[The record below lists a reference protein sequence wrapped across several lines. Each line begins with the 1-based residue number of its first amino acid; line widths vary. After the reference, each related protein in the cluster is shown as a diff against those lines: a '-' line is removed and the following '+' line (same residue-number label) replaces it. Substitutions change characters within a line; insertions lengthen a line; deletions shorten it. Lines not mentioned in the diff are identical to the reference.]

1 MTDFQGRG
9 ERAPLL
15 PDTPHRLEAGAPLL
29 PDTPHRLEEQPWGLS
44 RRELLRVG
52 GLGLGGLA
60 LARPAVA
67 QSPRPGG
74 TFVSAQT
81 TEATG
86 LDPQLVPAFSRSR
99 RSPLF
104 YNQLVRFDPDM
115 NAQPEL
121 AESWEVSKDAL
132 TWTFKLRQ
140 GVKFH
145 DGQELTSADVKFT
158 FDRLFEKSPGK
169 SDFIAVDK
177 VEPAGKYQIRFMTKE
192 PFAGLLAALGGFWG
206 FIISEAGIK
215 KHGDLNKAALGT
227 GPYVL
232 EDWKVEQQLV
242 MKKHPQYF
250 KKGLPYVD
258 EAILRIIPDEANIVA
273 ALRTGQIQH
282 AFIEDNKNWNLLK
295 EEKTLTG
302 YRSSRLGYDFLNI
315 NASRGPL
322 KDVRVRQAISWAVD
336 RAAVLRVAAA
346 GFGRLTAPATAPM
359 KAWQLP
365 EEQWMRFY
373 KPDVEKA
380 KKLMADAGQAGGFTV
395 KLSVIPTF
403 PTMVAGAPVVA
414 ANLKRIGITAE
425 IENVEYAVWIK
436 RWLAKDF
443 DMTMNT
449 TPGYADPDTAFFRA
463 LHSTKG
469 QNWNSWSVPE
479 LDALLEEGRR
489 TMDQKKRKVIY
500 DKVQILIL
508 ENVPHLWLFS
518 ADTIDFTQT
527 SVKGWKQHPT
537 TMLYGFEGV
546 WIDKA

>member
-1 MTDFQGRG
+1 MSRFAGVP
-9 ERAPLL
+9 RAPI
-15 PDTPHRLEAGAPLL
+15 T
-29 PDTPHRLEEQPWGLS
+29 
-44 RRELLRVG
+44 RRDLLRAS
-52 GLGLGGLA
+52 GLGLGALA
-60 LARPAVA
+60 LARPARA
-67 QSPRPGG
+67 QSPRAGG

-86 LDPQLVPAFSRSR
+86 LDPQLVPALSRSR

-104 YNQLVRFDPDM
+104 YNQLVRFDADLVP
-115 NAQPEL
+115 QPEL
-121 AESWEVSKDAL
+121 AESWEVSKDGN

-177 VEPAGKYQIRFMTKE
+177 VEPAGKYQVKFVTKE
-192 PFAGLLAALGGFWG
+192 PFAGLLASLGGFWG
-206 FIISEAGIK
+206 FIVSEAGIK

-227 GPYVL
+227 GPFML
-232 EDWKVEQQLV
+232 EDWKVEQQLTL
-242 MKKHPQYF
+242 KKHPQYF
-250 KKGLPYVD
+250 KKGLPHVD
-258 EAILRIIPDEANIVA
+258 GAILRTIPDEANIVA

-295 EEKTLTG
+295 EEKGLTG
-302 YRSSRLGYDFLNI
+302 YRSSRLGYDYLNI

-336 RAAVLRVAAA
+336 RTAVLRVAAA
-346 GFGRLTAPATAPM
+346 GFGKLTAPATPPM
-359 KAWQLP
+359 KAWQIP
-365 EEQWMRFY
+365 EDQWMRYY

-380 KKLMADAGQAGGFTV
+380 RKLMADAGQGSGFTV
-395 KLSVIPTF
+395 KLLVIPTF
-403 PTMVAGAPVVA
+403 PTMISGAPVVA

-479 LDALLEEGRR
+479 VDALLEEGRR
-489 TMDQKKRKVIY
+489 TMDQKKRKEIY

-518 ADTIDFTQT
+518 AETIDFTQA

-537 TMLYGFEGV
+537 TLLYGVEGV

>member
-1 MTDFQGRG
+1 MTTDHGPSRSH
-9 ERAPLL
+9 P
-15 PDTPHRLEAGAPLL
+15 
-29 PDTPHRLEEQPWGLS
+29 S
-44 RRELLRVG
+44 RRQLLKAG
-52 GLGLGGLA
+52 GLTLAA
-60 LARPAVA
+60 LAISRRAAA
-67 QSPRPGG
+67 QTPKPGG
-74 TFVSAQT
+74 TLISAQT

-86 LDPQLVPAFSRSR
+86 LDPQLVPALSRSR
-99 RSPLF
+99 RSPMM
-104 YNQLVRFDPDM
+104 YSQLVRFDENMTP
-115 NAQPEL
+115 NPEL
-121 AESWEVSKDAL
+121 AESWETSKDGL

-169 SDFIAVDK
+169 SDFIAVDR
-177 VEPAGKYQIRFMTKE
+177 VEPAGKYAVKFTTKE

-227 GPYVL
+227 GPFML
-232 EDWKVEQQLV
+232 MDWKVEQQLV
-242 MKKHPQYF
+242 LKKNPHYF

-258 EAILRIIPDEANIVA
+258 DLIIRTIPDEANIVA
-273 ALRTGQIQH
+273 ALRTGQIHH
-282 AFIEDNKNWNLLK
+282 AFIEDNKNYNLLK
-295 EEKTLTG
+295 DEKTLTG

-315 NASRGPL
+315 SANRGPL

-336 RAAVLRVAAA
+336 RSQVLRVAAA

-359 KAWQLP
+359 KQWQLP
-365 EEQWMRFY
+365 QEAWMKYY
-373 KPDVEKA
+373 KPDVDKA
-380 KKLMADAGQAGGFTV
+380 KKLLAEAGQGGGFTV
-395 KLSVIPTF
+395 KCMVIPTF
-403 PTMVAGAPVVA
+403 PTMVTGAPVIA
-414 ANLKRIGITAE
+414 AHLKRIGITVE
-425 IENVEYAVWIK
+425 IEQVEYAIWIK

-469 QNWNSWSVPE
+469 QNWNSWSVPD
-479 LDALLEEGRR
+479 LDGLLEEGRC
-489 TMDQKKRKVIY
+489 TMDPKKRKEIY
-500 DKVQILIL
+500 DRVQIQIL

-518 ADTIDFTQT
+518 ADHIDFTQAN
-527 SVKGWKQHPT
+527 VKGFKQHAT
-537 TMLYGFEGV
+537 TMLYGFDGA

>member
-1 MTDFQGRG
+1 MTMCPD
-9 ERAPLL
+9 APRV
-15 PDTPHRLEAGAPLL
+15 PAI
-29 PDTPHRLEEQPWGLS
+29 S
-44 RRELLRVG
+44 RRSVLKG
-52 GLGLGGLA
+52 GAALGALA
-60 LARPAVA
+60 LARPARA
-67 QSPRPGG
+67 QMPKPGG
-74 TFVSAQT
+74 TLVSAQT

-86 LDPQLVPAFSRSR
+86 LDPQLVPALSRSR
-99 RSPLF
+99 RSPMM

-115 NAQPEL
+115 NPVPEL
-121 AESWEVSKDAL
+121 AESWQVSGDGL

-145 DGQELTSADVKFT
+145 DGQEMTSADVKFT

-177 VEPAGKYQIRFMTKE
+177 VEPAGPYAVRFGTKE

-227 GPYVL
+227 GPFML
-232 EDWKVEQQLV
+232 EDWKVEQEMVL
-242 MKKHPQYF
+242 KKHPGYF
-250 KKGLPYVD
+250 KKGQPYVD
-258 EAILRIIPDEANIVA
+258 QLILRTIPDEASIVA

-282 AFIEDNKNWNLLK
+282 AFIEDNKNFNLLK
-295 EEKTLTG
+295 DEKALTA

-315 NASRGPL
+315 TATRGPL

-336 RAAVLRVAAA
+336 RAQVLRVAAS

-359 KAWQLP
+359 KQWQLP
-365 EEQWMRFY
+365 EAEWMRYY
-373 KPDVEKA
+373 KPDLDKA
-380 KKLMADAGQAGGFTV
+380 KKLLQEAGVGSGFTV
-395 KLSVIPTF
+395 KLLVIPTF
-403 PTMVAGAPVVA
+403 PTMVSGAPVVA
-414 ANLKRIGITAE
+414 AQLKKIGINAE

-463 LHSTKG
+463 LHSTSG

-479 LDALLEEGRR
+479 IDALLEEGRR
-489 TMDQKKRKVIY
+489 TMDQKKRKAIY
-500 DKVQILIL
+500 DRVQVMIL

-518 ADTIDFTQT
+518 ADTIDFTQAY
-527 SVKGWKQHPT
+527 VKGFRQHPT
-537 TMLYGFEGV
+537 TLLYGFEGA
-546 WIDKA
+546 WLDRT

>member
-1 MTDFQGRG
+1 MSRFAGVP
-9 ERAPLL
+9 RAPI
-15 PDTPHRLEAGAPLL
+15 T
-29 PDTPHRLEEQPWGLS
+29 
-44 RRELLRVG
+44 RRDLLRAS
-52 GLGLGGLA
+52 GLGLGALA
-60 LARPAVA
+60 LARPARA
-67 QSPRPGG
+67 QSPRAGG

-86 LDPQLVPAFSRSR
+86 LDPQLVPALSRSR
-99 RSPLF
+99 RTPLF
-104 YNQLVRFDPDM
+104 YNQLVRFDADLVP
-115 NAQPEL
+115 QPEL
-121 AESWEVSKDAL
+121 AESWEVSKDGN

-177 VEPAGKYQIRFMTKE
+177 VEPAGKYQVKFVTKE
-192 PFAGLLAALGGFWG
+192 PFAGLLASLGGFWG
-206 FIISEAGIK
+206 FIVSEAGIK

-227 GPYVL
+227 GPFML
-232 EDWKVEQQLV
+232 EDWKVEQQLTL
-242 MKKHPQYF
+242 KKHLQYF
-250 KKGLPYVD
+250 KKGLPHVD
-258 EAILRIIPDEANIVA
+258 GAILRTIPDEANIVA

-295 EEKTLTG
+295 EEKGLTG
-302 YRSSRLGYDFLNI
+302 YRSSRLGYDYLNI

-336 RAAVLRVAAA
+336 RTAVLRVAAA
-346 GFGRLTAPATAPM
+346 GFGKLTAPATPPM
-359 KAWQLP
+359 KAWQIP
-365 EEQWMRFY
+365 EDQWMRYY

-380 KKLMADAGQAGGFTV
+380 RKLMADAGQGSGFTV
-395 KLSVIPTF
+395 KLLVIPTF
-403 PTMVAGAPVVA
+403 PTMVSGAPVVA

-479 LDALLEEGRR
+479 VDALLEEGRR
-489 TMDQKKRKVIY
+489 TMDQKKRKEIY
-500 DKVQILIL
+500 DRVQILIL

-518 ADTIDFTQT
+518 AETIDFTQA

-537 TMLYGFEGV
+537 TLLYGFEGV

>member
-1 MTDFQGRG
+1 MTRDDH
-9 ERAPLL
+9 P
-15 PDTPHRLEAGAPLL
+15 TTRL
-29 PDTPHRLEEQPWGLS
+29 LS
-44 RRELLRVG
+44 RRQLLKAS
-52 GLGLGGLA
+52 GLA
-60 LARPAVA
+60 AGALAAGRPALA
-67 QSPRPGG
+67 QTPKAGG

-104 YNQLVRFDPDM
+104 YNQLVRFDPEM
-115 NAQPEL
+115 NPQPEL
-121 AESWEVSKDAL
+121 AESWEVSKDGL
-132 TWTFKLRQ
+132 TWTFKLRP
-140 GVKFH
+140 GVRFH
-145 DGQELTSADVKFT
+145 DGQEMTAADVKFT

-177 VEPAGKYQIRFMTKE
+177 VEPAGKHQIKFVTKE

-227 GPYVL
+227 GPYLL
-232 EDWKVEQQLV
+232 EDWKVEQQMVL
-242 MKKHPQYF
+242 KKNPQYF
-250 KKGLPYVD
+250 KRGLPHVD
-258 EAILRIIPDEANIVA
+258 QAILRIIPDEANIVA

-295 EEKTLTG
+295 DEKTLTG

-336 RAAVLRVAAA
+336 RGAVLRVAAA

-365 EEQWMRFY
+365 EEQWMRYY
-373 KPDVEKA
+373 KPDLERA
-380 KKLMADAGQAGGFTV
+380 RKLLADAGHPSGFTV

-436 RWLAKDF
+436 RWQAKDF

-469 QNWNSWSVPE
+469 QNWNSWSVPD

-489 TMDQKKRKVIY
+489 TMDQKKRKEIY
-500 DKVQILIL
+500 DRAQLLIL
-508 ENVPHLWLFS
+508 DNVPHLWLFS
-518 ADTIDFTQT
+518 AETIDFTQT
-527 SVKGWKQHPT
+527 SVKGWRQHPT

-546 WIDKA
+546 WLDKA

>member
-1 MTDFQGRG
+1 MTT
-9 ERAPLL
+9 E
-15 PDTPHRLEAGAPLL
+15 HRQDDLHYL
-29 PDTPHRLEEQPWGLS
+29 T
-44 RRELLRVG
+44 RRELLKA
-52 GLGLGGLA
+52 GGLA
-60 LARPAVA
+60 VGALAAGSRAVA
-67 QSPRPGG
+67 QTPRDGG
-74 TFVSAQT
+74 SFVSAQT

-86 LDPQLVPAFSRSR
+86 LDPQLVPALSRSR
-99 RSPLF
+99 RSPMM
-104 YNQLVRFDPDM
+104 YNQLVRLDADM
-115 NAQPEL
+115 NPAPDL

-145 DGQELTSADVKFT
+145 DGQEMTSADVKFT

-177 VEPAGKYQIRFMTKE
+177 VEPAGKYAVKFITKE

-206 FIISEAGIK
+206 FVISEAGIK

-227 GPYVL
+227 GPFML
-232 EDWKVEQQLV
+232 QDWKVEQQMVL
-242 MKKHPQYF
+242 KRHPGFF
-250 KKGLPYVD
+250 KKGLPHVD
-258 EAILRIIPDEANIVA
+258 ELILRTIPDEANIVA
-273 ALRTGQIQH
+273 ALRTGQIHH
-282 AFIEDNKNWNLLK
+282 AFIEDNKNFTLLK
-295 EEKTLTG
+295 EEKGLTG

-322 KDVRVRQAISWAVD
+322 KDAKVRQAISWTVD
-336 RAAVLRVAAA
+336 RAQVMRVAAA

-359 KAWQLP
+359 KQWQLP
-365 EEQWMRFY
+365 EEQWMRYY
-373 KPDVEKA
+373 KPDLDKA
-380 KKLMADAGQAGGFTV
+380 RKLMAEAGHAQGFTV
-395 KLSVIPTF
+395 KLAVIPTF
-403 PTMVAGAPVVA
+403 PTMVSGAPVVA
-414 ANLKRIGITAE
+414 AQLKKIGITAE

-489 TMDQKKRKVIY
+489 TMEQKKRKEIY
-500 DKVQILIL
+500 DRAQILIL
-508 ENVPHLWLFS
+508 ENVPQLWLFS
-518 ADTIDFTQT
+518 ADTIDFTQ
-527 SVKGWKQHPT
+527 SFVKGFRQHPT
-537 TMLYGFEGV
+537 TLLYGFEGA
-546 WIDKA
+546 WLDKA